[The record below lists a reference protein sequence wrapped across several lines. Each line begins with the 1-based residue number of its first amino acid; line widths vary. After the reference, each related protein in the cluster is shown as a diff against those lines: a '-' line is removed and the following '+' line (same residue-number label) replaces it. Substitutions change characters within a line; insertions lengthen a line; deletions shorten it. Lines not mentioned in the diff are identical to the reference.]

1 MEPVVIESEE
11 VPNRNK
17 TDSLVMDI
25 ENMSGYIFLAPPC
38 EPKPAKKA
46 KKSAKSASG
55 SAARKT
61 AAKKTKKA
69 AAAAD
74 KEDK

>member
-11 VPNRNK
+11 IPARNK

-38 EPKPAKKA
+38 EPRKEKKA
-46 KKSAKSASG
+46 KKP
-55 SAARKT
+55 AATKKT
-61 AAKKTKKA
+61 AGAAKKTTSKKTKTA
-69 AAAAD
+69 VAAD
-74 KEDK
+74 KEE